1 MYGKKDRDS
10 TWLDDYRDESIANY
24 KEQKN
29 AMIKMNLVVTLIL
42 VAAIGC
48 TTFPVF
54 SSTPFSNTYSAMF
67 IVLPMLLVIP
77 PVITG
82 RNIGMVPNAV
92 DASKTTGAAGQ
103 TWTIELT
110 NIEFVAR
117 AFFTVAVIYDLAG
130 LATADN
136 VVVA

>member
-1 MYGKKDRDS
+1 MRQ
-10 TWLDDYRDESIANY
+10 
-24 KEQKN
+24 EQKN
-29 AMIKMNLVVTLIL
+29 AMIRMNLVVTLIL
-42 VAAIGC
+42 IVAIGC

-67 IVLPMLLVIP
+67 ITLPTLLFIP

-82 RNIGMVPNAV
+82 RNIGLVPNAV
-92 DASKTTGAAGQ
+92 DARGTSAAAGQ
-103 TWTIELT
+103 TWTVELT